1 MLKLDAVNICIRAL
15 GDPAVTALD
24 TNGQSD
30 AGEAEAEIDRQLKI
44 VLRHGGWGT
53 AANIREEVLFELPT
67 QTITASGGSGTFT
80 YGETI
85 TQSGSGATG
94 AFKYEEGGKVYV
106 TTATGSAAW
115 NGSGALANV
124 GSTVTRGTVTA
135 TAAITS
141 AKHAVP
147 ETAFYAFRPSK
158 REWRPLTVYNGFLY
172 DVNQDT
178 QTFTGNVYLDVMS
191 VRTWTETPDII
202 QEYVARKAA
211 RQFQRFKK
219 RGVTDDQMLA
229 ADELEAKIAF
239 MRWDNAM
246 KQTHVLQNSHGL
258 SAWVPVM
265 P

>member
-15 GDPAVTALD
+15 GDPAVAALD

-53 AANIREEVLFELPT
+53 AANVREEVLFELPD
-67 QTITASGGSGTFT
+67 TALTATGGTGTFT
-80 YGETI
+80 YGSTI
-85 TQSGSGATG
+85 TQATTL
-94 AFKYEEGGKVYV
+94 ATMRFYYEEGGIVYGKKINV
-106 TTATGSAAW
+106 TAFNTSDTISSGS
-115 NGSGALANV
+115 
-124 GSTVTRGTVTA
+124 VTRNAPTVVS
-135 TAAITS
+135 AITS

-246 KQTHVLQNSHGL
+246 KQTHILQNSHGL